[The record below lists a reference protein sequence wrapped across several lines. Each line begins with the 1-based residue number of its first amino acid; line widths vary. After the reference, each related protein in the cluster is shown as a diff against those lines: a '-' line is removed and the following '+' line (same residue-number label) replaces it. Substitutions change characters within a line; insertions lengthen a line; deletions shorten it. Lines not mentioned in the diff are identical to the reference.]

1 MKRSAATAAVT
12 AAVALAVLAACT
24 NGTSNTAGKTG
35 STGSPSSGGGAR
47 GGVVTISNSQG
58 QTWPCGFNPYNP
70 SFNTVSLGI
79 VYEPLVYI
87 NALKDSAETPMLAS
101 SYTWGAG
108 KKSIVFTVR
117 DGVKWSDGQPL
128 TGDDVAYTFNLMKSH
143 PALDINALW
152 SSILTGV
159 TASGNKVTMTFKN
172 AAAPYFFYIADQT
185 GIIPKH
191 IWSTGAA
198 AKDPVQYQD
207 ANPVGTGPFL
217 VNPCR
222 PNNITYT
229 ANPTYWQP
237 GLPKLAKVQYPAYL
251 DNGPANL
258 DLANGKAQWGSQF
271 IPGIDR
277 FYVAKDPTHH
287 HYFFA
292 PLQNVAIYFNFKH
305 PVTGNI
311 NVRKAFAYGINRAE
325 VSRVGE
331 GGYQPA
337 ANQTSCGRSSTVP
350 TRRRSGRTPAPTTSA
365 TSTRTSTSCSTSSR
379 PRMTRRRCRSSSR
392 SSSRCCKTSPS
403 CRRRSRST
411 GTSTTT
417 RT

>member
-1 MKRSAATAAVT
+1 MCQCPATRRRQQDLETNLPDGLDASPRSAYVSPHGPNGREGAMTRKVAAATVAG
-12 AAVALAVLAACT
+12 AVAMTLLAACT
-24 NGTSNTAGKTG
+24 SGGTKNSGSAAPSSS
-35 STGSPSSGGGAR
+35 STGGGGAPK
-47 GGVVTISNSQG
+47 GGVVTISNAQG

-70 SFNTVSLGI
+70 SFNTVSLGV

-101 SYTWGAG
+101 SYAWGAG

-152 SSILTGV
+152 SSILTSV

-185 GIIPKH
+185 GIIPQH
-191 IWSTGAA
+191 IWSTGAP

-207 ANPVGTGPFL
+207 AHPIGTGPFL

-222 PNNITYT
+222 ANNITYT
-229 ANPTYWQP
+229 ANPKYWQP

-258 DLANGKAQWGSQF
+258 DLATGKAQWGSQF
-271 IPGIDR
+271 IPGIDK
-277 FYVAKDPTHH
+277 FYVARDKAHTHT
-287 HYFFA
+287 FFP
-292 PLQNVAIYFNFKH
+292 PLQTAPSYFNWSK
-305 PVTGNI
+305 
-311 NVRKAFAYGINRAE
+311 
-325 VSRVGE
+325 
-331 GGYQPA
+331 PA
-337 ANQTSCGRSSTVP
+337 TATITVP
-350 TRRRSGRTPAPTTSA
+350 KPSPTA
-365 TSTRTSTSCSTSSR
+365 IN
-379 PRMTRRRCRSSSR
+379 P
-392 SSSRCCKTSPS
+392 
-403 CRRRSRST
+403 
-411 GTSTTT
+411 
-417 RT
+417 